1 MKTIANNA
9 LTVIDPHA
17 QGAENSTAPTRLLV
31 AKSTFRNA
39 GRDAYQ
45 CTPPINHG
53 VGIVV
58 VNGQAGVISAESTQ
72 RV

>member
-17 QGAENSTAPTRLLV
+17 QGAENSTAPARLLV

-58 VNGQAGVISAESTQ
+58 VKGLPGVISAESTP